1 MPFAVAPAPVF
12 PQLGGT
18 KSKKLVEAA
27 MAAYVAEL
35 VAHFRE
41 KVLRVV
47 AAMHGTA
54 QPPRDRRDPQRS
66 RVVQI
71 RAL

>member
-1 MPFAVAPAPVF
+1 
-12 PQLGGT
+12 
-18 KSKKLVEAA
+18 